1 MMTATATATRTATFT
16 ITDAR
21 YVGAKVGADLR
32 LLNILYGRP
41 SLESI
46 ADFAEE
52 AALLLRDRYLGTV
65 DYGFRDTATNSWK
78 LRLRYT
84 ATTGGHLLDDRPGTL
99 PHRGGRRRVPL
110 LQLPHLQRGLPR
122 PHRGAAGRGP

>member
-1 MMTATATATRTATFT
+1 MTATATRTATFT

-46 ADFAEE
+46 AE
-52 AALLLRDRYLGTV
+52 
-65 DYGFRDTATNSWK
+65 
-78 LRLRYT
+78 
-84 ATTGGHLLDDRPGTL
+84 
-99 PHRGGRRRVPL
+99 VPL
-110 LQLPHLQRGLPR
+110 LQLPHLQRGFPR
-122 PHRGAAGRGP
+122 PHGGAAGRGP